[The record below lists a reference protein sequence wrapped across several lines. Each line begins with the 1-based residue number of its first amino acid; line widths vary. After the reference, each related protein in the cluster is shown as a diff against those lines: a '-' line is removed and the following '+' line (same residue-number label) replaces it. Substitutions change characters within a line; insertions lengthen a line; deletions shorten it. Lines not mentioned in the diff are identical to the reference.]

1 MKKNIKV
8 TAAILVTA
16 AAAGTGG
23 AAVGASVWG
32 GESGASSPALSESGS
47 DSGTQNVSEEDLN
60 KISSVYDLIDS
71 EYMTEVDDDALVQ
84 GAIEGMIGELD
95 DPHSSYMSE
104 STAQEFTQSLD
115 SSFEGIGAEVNKSG
129 DAVTIVS
136 PIDDSPAEAAGLQP
150 NDDILEINGE
160 STENLELN
168 EAVLKIRGEKGTN
181 VNLTVQRGS
190 GEPFNVEVERDEIP
204 IETVESEVIEQDGE
218 SIGYLNVSSF
228 SENTANE
235 FETQLEQVESENI
248 DGLVIDVRGNPG
260 GYLNAVEDIGSM
272 IIPGGEPVVEI
283 EDREGTISEVTSSLE
298 ENKDY
303 PVVGVIDQGS
313 VSASEILAGAMK
325 ESGNFEL
332 VGQTTYGKG
341 TVQQVMELDDGS
353 DVKLS
358 VSKWLTP
365 DGNWINE
372 EGVEPTIEQEQPDYF
387 QASILSIDEALEP
400 DTTGENIATAQ
411 TLLKGAGFD
420 PGREDGYYS
429 EETEAA
435 VQDFQEEQEGLEA
448 TGTLTPETADA
459 LNDFVLEN
467 VQNRDNDKQLQR
479 ALDTVVEQ

>member
-1 MKKNIKV
+1 M
-8 TAAILVTA
+8 
-16 AAAGTGG
+16 
-23 AAVGASVWG
+23 
-32 GESGASSPALSESGS
+32 
-47 DSGTQNVSEEDLN
+47 
-60 KISSVYDLIDS
+60 
-71 EYMTEVDDDALVQ
+71 
-84 GAIEGMIGELD
+84 
-95 DPHSSYMSE
+95 
-104 STAQEFTQSLD
+104 
-115 SSFEGIGAEVNKSG
+115 
-129 DAVTIVS
+129 
-136 PIDDSPAEAAGLQP
+136 
-150 NDDILEINGE
+150 
-160 STENLELN
+160 
-168 EAVLKIRGEKGTN
+168 
-181 VNLTVQRGS
+181 
-190 GEPFNVEVERDEIP
+190 
-204 IETVESEVIEQDGE
+204 
-218 SIGYLNVSSF
+218 
-228 SENTANE
+228 
-235 FETQLEQVESENI
+235 
-248 DGLVIDVRGNPG
+248 
-260 GYLNAVEDIGSM
+260 
-272 IIPGGEPVVEI
+272 VEI

-313 VSASEILAGAMK
+313 VSASEILAAAMK
-325 ESGNFEL
+325 ESGGFEL

-372 EGVEPTIEQEQPDYF
+372 EGVKPTIEQEQPDYF

-429 EETEAA
+429 KETEAA
-435 VQDFQEEQEGLEA
+435 VQDFQEEQKDLEA

-479 ALDTVVEQ
+479 ALDTVTEQ